1 MCLTQSVKSGLQLA
15 IMNSDAAGIFDL
27 GDEAQGGSVGLVTK
41 IQDRVAA
48 RFGAQ
53 SPPRKQ
59 EV

>member
-1 MCLTQSVKSGLQLA
+1 
-15 IMNSDAAGIFDL
+15 MNSDAAGIFDL